1 MSNTPQTPRDEDSS
15 PILHRREQAVVA
27 AITAFA
33 LILLTIYAWRSG
45 AFDGGL
51 VDIDNAAPLSAEYRV
66 DVHRAT
72 WVELAQLPSV
82 GETLARRIVQW
93 REEHGEIRSI
103 EDLGRVKGV
112 GPKTI
117 AAIEP
122 FLVFGPTVDAD
133 KLSDAPS
140 PPADVSE
147 SRAAH
152 RSQP

>member
-1 MSNTPQTPRDEDSS
+1 MSNDVPPDSTS

-27 AITAFA
+27 AITAIA
-33 LILLTIYAWRSG
+33 LVSLAIYAWHIG

-51 VDIDNAAPLSAEYRV
+51 VDIDTAAPLSAEYRV
-66 DVHRAT
+66 DVNRAA

-93 REEHGEIRSI
+93 REKHGEIRSI
-103 EDLGRVKGV
+103 EDLSRVKGL

-122 FLVFGPTVDAD
+122 FLVFGLSDNTD
-133 KLSDAPS
+133 KLNDVPS
-140 PPADVSE
+140 PPADE
-147 SRAAH
+147 SDSQAAT
-152 RSQP
+152 RSRP